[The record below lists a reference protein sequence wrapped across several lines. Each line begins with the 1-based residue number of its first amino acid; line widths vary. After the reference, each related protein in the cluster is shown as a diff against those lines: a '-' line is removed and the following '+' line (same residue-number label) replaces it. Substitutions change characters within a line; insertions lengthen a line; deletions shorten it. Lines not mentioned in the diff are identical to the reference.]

1 VTVNELRQALEA
13 HDPDPGVVLARIR
26 ARQRHRRHVTLA
38 TSVAVAV
45 VVVLI
50 GVVVA
55 VAVHNPNRR
64 SGIGGVGL
72 TDGCAVRSLGA
83 VFTTAEDAGASIITG
98 QGGLTGVT
106 ATGPEGLDTFYQFRI
121 RTFTLLAGAP
131 LTAQIAWIP
140 GTPAAR
146 RPPGTPTSAGIMAR
160 PTAMWSSDGSFF
172 AVVWPTSET
181 HNGVGPQLAIQ
192 PYQDGSVI
200 YALGQC
206 TDLYGIATTAYA
218 GTFAQLPGEHS
229 NAIARE
235 SGLRAVKL
243 DVIASLLK

>member
-1 VTVNELRQALEA
+1 MRVDELRQALEA

-26 ARQRHRRHVTLA
+26 AGQRHRRHVTVA

-55 VAVHNPNRR
+55 VAVRSPNPR
-64 SGIGGVGL
+64 SGIGGTGL
-72 TDGCAVRSLGA
+72 TDGCAVIPLGT
-83 VFTTAEDAGASIITG
+83 VFATAEQQGASIITG

-106 ATGPEGLDTFYQFRI
+106 ATGPEGLTFYQFRI

-160 PTAMWSSDGSFF
+160 PGAMWSSDGSFF

-192 PYQDGSVI
+192 PYQGGSVI

-206 TDLYGIATTAYA
+206 TDLSGVASTPYT

-229 NAIARE
+229 NAIAQE
-235 SGLRAVKL
+235 EGLRAVKL
-243 DVIASLLK
+243 DVITSLLK

>member
-1 VTVNELRQALEA
+1 MTVDELRQALEA

-26 ARQRHRRHVTLA
+26 AEQRRRRHVMLA

-55 VAVHNPNRR
+55 VAVRSPNPR
-64 SGIGGVGL
+64 SGIGGTGL
-72 TDGCAVRSLGA
+72 TDGCAVIPLGT
-83 VFTTAEDAGASIITG
+83 VFATAEQQGASIITG

-106 ATGPEGLDTFYQFRI
+106 ATGPEGLDTFHQFRI
-121 RTFTLLAGAP
+121 RTSTLLAGAS
-131 LTAQIAWIP
+131 LTSQIAWIP

-146 RPPGTPTSAGIMAR
+146 RPPGTPTSASITAR
-160 PTAMWSSDGSFF
+160 PGAMWSSDGSFF

-206 TDLYGIATTAYA
+206 TDLSGVASTAYT

-229 NAIARE
+229 NVIARE
-235 SGLRAVKL
+235 QGLRAVRL
-243 DVIASLLK
+243 DVITSLLK

>member
-1 VTVNELRQALEA
+1 MTVDELRQALEA
-13 HDPDPGVVLARIR
+13 HDPDPSVVLARVT
-26 ARQRHRRHVTLA
+26 AEQRRRRHVRLA

-50 GVVVA
+50 GVVIA
-55 VAVHNPNRR
+55 VAVHNPNPRG
-64 SGIGGVGL
+64 GIGGVGL
-72 TDGCAVRSLGA
+72 TDGCAVRSLGTA
-83 VFTTAEDAGASIITG
+83 FTTAEQLGASIITG

-121 RTFTLLAGAP
+121 RTSTLLAGAP
-131 LTAQIAWIP
+131 LISQTAWIP
-140 GTPAAR
+140 STPAAR
-146 RPPGTPTSAGIMAR
+146 RPPGTPTGASIMAR
-160 PTAMWSSDGSFF
+160 PGAMWSADGSFF
-172 AVVWPTSET
+172 AIVWPTSET

-206 TDLYGIATTAYA
+206 TDLSDVASSPYS

-229 NAIARE
+229 NTIAQE
-235 SGLRAVKL
+235 QGLRAVKL
-243 DVIASLLK
+243 DVITSLLK

>member
-1 VTVNELRQALEA
+1 MTVDELRQALEA
-13 HDPDPGVVLARIR
+13 HDPDPGVVLARVS
-26 ARQRHRRHVTLA
+26 AEQRRRRHIRLV

-50 GVVVA
+50 SVVVA
-55 VAVHNPNRR
+55 VAVHHPNPR

-72 TDGCAVRSLGA
+72 TEGCAGRSLGT
-83 VFTTAEDAGASIITG
+83 VFTTAEEEGASIITG

-131 LTAQIAWIP
+131 LTAQIGWIP
-140 GTPAAR
+140 ASPAAR
-146 RPPGTPTSAGIMAR
+146 RPPGTPIGPGITAR
-160 PTAMWSSDGSFF
+160 PGAMWSSDGSFF
-172 AVVWPTSET
+172 AILWPTSET

-192 PYQDGSVI
+192 PYQNGLVI

-206 TDLYGIATTAYA
+206 TDLSGISSNPYT

-229 NAIARE
+229 NTIAQE
-235 SGLRAVKL
+235 QGLRAVKL
-243 DVIASLLK
+243 DVITSLLK